1 MAGSLIKIDEE
12 IVSSAVA
19 SVTLGGTDWDN
30 SYDVYK
36 VVANNIECDTDTK
49 TLTFRFLDSSN
60 ATINTGYDVAYKTLR
75 TDTTFGN
82 DAGSLTSAPFID
94 LYLGTGTGEQA
105 NGVLYIFNANN
116 ASEFTFYTQEIS
128 YLSNLAVLKGNQGGG
143 VLKSAE
149 VTKGVTFVMSSG
161 NIDKGNFKLF
171 GLKKD

>member
-12 IVSSAVA
+12 IVTSAVA
-19 SVTLGGTDWDN
+19 SVTLGGTDWDS
-30 SYDVYK
+30 SYDVYM

-60 ATINTGYDVAYKTLR
+60 ATINTGYSVAYKTLKSNA
-75 TDTTFGN
+75 TFGN
-82 DAGSLTSAPFID
+82 DAGDLTVAPFID
-94 LYLGTGTGEQA
+94 LYLGTGTGEAA

-116 ASEFTFYTQEIS
+116 ASEYTFYTQEIA
-128 YLSNLAVLKGNQGGG
+128 YLNQLAVLTGNQGGG
-143 VLKSAE
+143 VVKSAE

-161 NIDKGNFKLF
+161 NIDGGNFKLF